1 MNLIFPNIENLS
13 ASKSI
18 DESFEFEIL
27 GKCNLFEFDIV
38 SNTAINFSFLKEFGF
53 GLNDHV
59 EPKEPSLFEFGISS
73 SDDYNFDFSKE
84 FPVKPQLS
92 EEILERLKPKEPSLF
107 EFGISS
113 SDDYNFDFSK
123 EFPVKPQ
130 LSEEILSKEPSLF
143 EFGISSSDDY
153 NFDFSKEFP
162 VKPQLSEEIL
172 ERLKPKPI
180 THEDDVIAKD
190 VFREEIYKP
199 TKEGFDRTRQII
211 KEVTIPGEHVVTKP
225 PQQKMEILKK
235 SELLKLFESKTE
247 DIDNL
252 KEEVGGFIEKQESRF
267 QDQMTKI
274 RGDFISLQNQLNQK
288 INNMSLFASSSGGG
302 GEVNMLRLDDVDT
315 TNLSVNKS
323 YPKYNT
329 TTKKIEFV
337 SAAEIG
343 QAISVT
349 DEDVQVFTVDATM
362 VTNQYI
368 TLQSEIA
375 TGTELYT
382 EVDFNGLSQSYTDT
396 FSLVNGYRDRLDISE
411 FGIAEGDFI
420 RVRWKKA

>member
-59 EPKEPSLFEFGISS
+59 EP
-73 SDDYNFDFSKE
+73 
-84 FPVKPQLS
+84 
-92 EEILERLKPKEPSLF
+92 
-107 EFGISS
+107 
-113 SDDYNFDFSK
+113 
-123 EFPVKPQ
+123 
-130 LSEEILSKEPSLF
+130 KEPSLF